1 VRYLIAPDKFK
12 GTLSAQDV
20 GRIVAEV
27 AREQDHEAQVDILP
41 IADGGEGTAALLAV
55 QLGAQPRSM
64 ETVDAL
70 GRPTSA
76 EYFVSGTEAFLDM
89 SAASGL
95 WQIAKDERQPLRS
108 NTYGTGLIVRKL
120 IEEGS
125 APIYIGLG
133 GSATVDAGIGIAAA
147 MGYKFRDATGSLLEP
162 LPTYFADIATIE
174 RSGFAK
180 TPQIVGLA
188 DVETRLLGQAG
199 AIYTFGP
206 QKGLS
211 PEEVESLDR
220 DLAKFVDLVEGE
232 LGANHAAVPRSGAAG
247 GLGYGIMTF
256 LEGHLVSGFAVVADR
271 LKLKERIAGA
281 DIVITG
287 EGKLDSQSLQGKGP
301 FGVAA
306 AAKAAG
312 KPVWAI
318 AGTIEQHPGMESYFD
333 RTIALVDD
341 KVTLEAAMAKP
352 EETLRTRAAGFW
364 TQKH

>member
-12 GTLSAQDV
+12 GTLSAQQV
-20 GRIVAEV
+20 GRILAEV
-27 AREQDHEAQVDILP
+27 AHEQDREAQVDILP

-89 SAASGL
+89 SSASGL
-95 WQIAKDERQPLRS
+95 WQIAKGERQPLRS
-108 NTYGTGLIVRKL
+108 NTYGTGLIVRRL

-125 APIYIGLG
+125 ASIYIGLG

-147 MGYKFRDATGSLLEP
+147 MGYKFRDATGRLLEP
-162 LPTYFADIATIE
+162 LPAYFAEIATIE
-174 RSGFAK
+174 TSGFAK

-211 PEEVESLDR
+211 PEQVESLDL
-220 DLAKFVDLVEGE
+220 DLAKFVDVVEGE
-232 LGANHAAVPRSGAAG
+232 LGVNHAAVERSGAAG

-256 LEGHLVSGFAVVADR
+256 LDGRLVSGFAVVAER

-333 RTIALVDD
+333 RTIAMVCDEI
-341 KVTLEAAMAKP
+341 TLDAAMAQP
-352 EETLRTRAAGFW
+352 EESLRKRAVGLW
-364 TQKH
+364 I